1 MKSFILKCIL
11 ALSALAFTVY
21 LYASGHW
28 GWGIVFTLITAF
40 IGVFFF
46 RHERVIMAFYHMR
59 LGNQEKAK
67 EQFNKIT
74 APQFLPKKQQA
85 YVLYMQ
91 AVFNSQENG
100 PQRTE
105 QQLRKALTMG
115 LRADHDNAIARMHLA
130 GICAQ
135 TGRRP
140 EATQLLAEAKKM
152 DKSGMLKEQINML
165 QGQMKMM
172 PSKNQMR
179 MAQMQGGGNRKM
191 VRR

>member
-1 MKSFILKCIL
+1 MRSFILKCLL
-11 ALSALAFTVY
+11 AVASLAYTVY
-21 LYASGHW
+21 LYGIGHW
-28 GWGIVFTLITAF
+28 GWGIVFTLVTAF

-46 RHERVIMAFYHMR
+46 RHERVILAFYYMR

-67 EQFNKIT
+67 AQFNKIT

-91 AVFNSQENG
+91 AIFNSQETG

-105 QQLRKALTMG
+105 QQLRKALAMG

-140 EATQLLAEAKKM
+140 EATQLLAEAKKL
-152 DKSGMLKEQINML
+152 DKSGMLKEQISML

-179 MAQMQGGGNRKM
+179 MAQMQGGNRKM
-191 VRR
+191 ARR

>member
-1 MKSFILKCIL
+1 MKSFFIKCAL
-11 ALSALAFTVY
+11 ALASLVFTIY
-21 LYASGHW
+21 LFSTGSW
-28 GWGIVFTLITAF
+28 GWGIVFTLVTAF

-59 LGNQEKAK
+59 LGNQDKAK
-67 EQFNKIT
+67 IHFDKIT

-91 AVFNSQENG
+91 AIFNSQENG
-100 PQRTE
+100 LQKTE
-105 QQLRKALTMG
+105 QQLRKALAMG

-130 GICAQ
+130 SICAQ

-152 DKSGMLKEQINML
+152 DKGGMLKEQISML

-179 MAQMQGGGNRKM
+179 MAQMQGGGRKM

>member
-1 MKSFILKCIL
+1 MNSFIIKCAI
-11 ALSALAFTVY
+11 ALASLSFTVY
-21 LYASGHW
+21 LYADGHW

-40 IGVFFF
+40 IGIFFF

-85 YVLYMQ
+85 YVIYMQ
-91 AVFNSQENG
+91 AIFNSQETG
-100 PQRTE
+100 LQATE
-105 QQLRKALTMG
+105 QQLRKALAIG

-135 TGRRP
+135 TGRRT
-140 EATQLLAEAKKM
+140 EASQLLSEAKKM
-152 DKSGMLKEQINML
+152 DTKGMLKEQISML
-165 QGQMKMM
+165 QNQMKMM

-179 MAQMQGGGNRKM
+179 MAQMQGGGRKM

>member
-1 MKSFILKCIL
+1 MNSFIIKCAL
-11 ALSALAFTVY
+11 ALASLAFTVF
-21 LYASGHW
+21 LYADGHW

-40 IGVFFF
+40 IGIFFF

-85 YVLYMQ
+85 YVIYMQ
-91 AVFNSQENG
+91 AIFNSQEIG
-100 PQRTE
+100 LQKTE
-105 QQLRKALTMG
+105 QQLRKAIAMG

-140 EATQLLAEAKKM
+140 EATQLLAEAKKL
-152 DKSGMLKEQINML
+152 DTKGMLKEQISML

-179 MAQMQGGGNRKM
+179 MAQMQGGGRKM